1 VSERHQ
7 HEGGTA
13 HPTTLQKPQA
23 GSPQPGSGLWRQPS
37 GNQIAVKNQR
47 TLGIVVALVSA
58 VNFAIANTLAGVAY
72 EGGSDPLALSTTR
85 CILPTLLV
93 FVIL

>member
-1 VSERHQ
+1 
-7 HEGGTA
+7 
-13 HPTTLQKPQA
+13 
-23 GSPQPGSGLWRQPS
+23 
-37 GNQIAVKNQR
+37 VKNQR